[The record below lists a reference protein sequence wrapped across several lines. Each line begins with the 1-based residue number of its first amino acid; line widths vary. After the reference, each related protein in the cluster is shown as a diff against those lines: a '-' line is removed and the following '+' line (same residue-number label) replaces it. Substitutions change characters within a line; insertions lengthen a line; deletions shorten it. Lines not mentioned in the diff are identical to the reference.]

1 MGAAKRSKENM
12 TPDGRSYSPEVAAKF
27 GRNLSR
33 CRQRAE
39 LSQAKVAALASLNRT
54 EVSMLER
61 GLRLARIDTM
71 MRLAAVLSVS
81 PMDLLS
87 GIEWHIGKASQ
98 GQFVIRDSSFER

>member
-1 MGAAKRSKENM
+1 M
-12 TPDGRSYSPEVAAKF
+12 TPDGRSHSPDVAAKF

-33 CRQRAE
+33 CRGRAE

-71 MRLAAVLSVS
+71 IRLSAVLSVS
-81 PMDLLS
+81 PMDLLN
-87 GIEWHIGKASQ
+87 GIEWHSGQASQ
-98 GQFVIRDSSFER
+98 GQFVIRDDLNER